1 MRDPWDVDLDGRD
14 VRGGQPG
21 TLPDNGQHHAVTGE
35 GRKTEIGQEE
45 GLARHATARVIG
57 YNQRPPDHPTTT
69 ALGTGVGVHGYD
81 PGYMGSVHGSP
92 ASRGGT
98 HG

>member
-1 MRDPWDVDLDGRD
+1 MGAMHEVDPRELHRTMDSTTLQQA
-14 VRGGQPG
+14 GG
-21 TLPDNGQHHAVTGE
+21 E
-35 GRKTEIGQEE
+35 KTEIGQEE
-45 GLARHATARVIG
+45 DLARHATARVIG
-57 YNQRPPDHPTTT
+57 DNRRPTNHPTTT